1 MKKIVLLLV
10 VASFFIASPVM
21 EFNSSS
27 LLNKCIEAEKFFQE
41 IEADKTKA
49 LFCIGYLAAVVD
61 TYESLKNRN
70 KEPLFCL
77 PRKHEELF
85 VLTFVKFLKN
95 NPDRGVSLFR
105 SVNKIKPPKNEF
117 LHNSLSTLNEY
128 PENDRLWCFLIHL

>member
-21 EFNSSS
+21 AFNSSS

-95 NPDRGVSLFR
+95 NPDYLTYDPPISMIQSLIEAFPC
-105 SVNKIKPPKNEF
+105 SGQSIK
-117 LHNSLSTLNEY
+117 
-128 PENDRLWCFLIHL
+128 